1 LINAIFFATIINQ
14 TNLPPTFIFVLLEQF
29 VIGLAV
35 PLVVS
40 IFIFPLFATID
51 FENRVNYCLI
61 NLQQMQTIAI
71 QAFLCQDQMGAQ
83 VSLARVTTIEQMV
96 RATMGLMPT
105 RLFEASMEPSR
116 YLQRIFNRK
125 RRHLIDLTIQ
135 GYFFI

>member
-1 LINAIFFATIINQ
+1 MINAIFFATIINQ